1 MEVSIIRKLKAFKIK
16 LEDRTLNC
24 TMNKKALNIIDSE
37 FKGLEKVMDKYSNPI
52 NIFEIAAILL
62 YAGIK
67 VNNESITLDESRSII
82 VLSEGRLLDSIFEAS
97 KNALVSIG
105 GLKTKCLYEYLSN
118 KVGVK

>member
-1 MEVSIIRKLKAFKIK
+1 
-16 LEDRTLNC
+16 
-24 TMNKKALNIIDSE
+24 MNKKALNIIDSE

-82 VLSEGRLLDSIFEAS
+82 VLSEGKLLDSIFEAT
-97 KNALVSIG
+97 KNAVIATG
-105 GLKTKCLYEYLSN
+105 GLKTNLLYKYLKN
-118 KVGVK
+118 KEGVK